1 MKKLNRRGGKR
12 EGAGRKP
19 MTFSLKMPVGRPNK
33 PTEQEFNVMRAA
45 WAELRN
51 SAYDVV
57 RFLIAIIKND
67 KAYPTLRL
75 QAAEIIF
82 KSLFPQLSK
91 IEFEDN
97 SRKPDYSNMSDED
110 IRKAIADR
118 MQKYMN

>member
-1 MKKLNRRGGKR
+1 
-12 EGAGRKP
+12 
-19 MTFSLKMPVGRPNK
+19 
-33 PTEQEFNVMRAA
+33 MRAA